1 MSPEP
6 GLRERRNIVKFI
18 TVNIDRCTGCRLCE
32 LACSL
37 KNSGEC
43 NPATAMIQVV
53 GFDELFSVPM
63 MCLQCEKPYCANV
76 CPTGA
81 IVRDS
86 TTGTV
91 VVLKQKC
98 IGCKLCTMACPFG
111 NISFS
116 GVKRVAVKCDLCG
129 GEPQCVTFCPTKAL
143 EFKEADTAMTNKK
156 STLSQKLRKAYE
168 EMRQP

>member
-1 MSPEP
+1 MKY
-6 GLRERRNIVKFI
+6 VA
-18 TVNIDRCTGCRLCE
+18 VNIDKCTGCRLCE

-53 GFDELFSVPM
+53 GFDELFSVPIL
-63 MCLQCEKPYCANV
+63 CLQCERPYCANV

-81 IVRDS
+81 ILRDS
-86 TTGTV
+86 ATGAVTV
-91 VVLKQKC
+91 SKPRC
-98 IGCKLCTMACPFG
+98 IGCKLCSMACPFG

-116 GVKRVAVKCDLCG
+116 SAKRVAVKCDLCG

-143 EFKEADTAMTNKK
+143 EFKEADTAMVSKK
-156 STLSQKLRKAYE
+156 STLSERLRKAYE
-168 EMRQP
+168 EAKQA

>member
-1 MSPEP
+1 
-6 GLRERRNIVKFI
+6 VKSI

-43 NPATAMIQVV
+43 NPAAAFIQVV
-53 GFDELFSVPM
+53 GFDELFSVPIL
-63 MCLQCEKPYCANV
+63 CLQCEKPYCANV

-81 IVRDS
+81 ILRDS
-86 TTGTV
+86 ATGAVTV
-91 VVLKQKC
+91 SKARC
-98 IGCKLCTMACPFG
+98 IGCKLCSVACPFG

-116 GVKRVAVKCDLCG
+116 SSKRVAVKCDLCG

-143 EFKEADTAMTNKK
+143 EFKEADTAMASKR
-156 STLSQKLRKAYE
+156 STLSEKLRKAYE
-168 EMRQP
+168 EAKQ

>member
-1 MSPEP
+1 M
-6 GLRERRNIVKFI
+6 KFI
-18 TVNIDRCTGCRLCE
+18 TVNIDKCTGCRLCE

-81 IVRDS
+81 IVRDNA
-86 TTGTV
+86 TGTV

-116 GVKRVAVKCDLCG
+116 SVKRVAVKCDLCG

-143 EFKEADTAMTNKK
+143 EFKEADTAMASKK
-156 STLSQKLRKAYE
+156 STLSEKLRKAYE
-168 EMRQP
+168 EMKQT

>member
-1 MSPEP
+1 M
-6 GLRERRNIVKFI
+6 KFI
-18 TVNIDRCTGCRLCE
+18 TVNIDKCTGCRLCE

-63 MCLQCEKPYCANV
+63 MCLQCESPCCLNV

-81 IVRDS
+81 IVRDYA
-86 TTGTV
+86 TGTIS
-91 VVLKQKC
+91 VLKKKC

-116 GVKRVAVKCDLCG
+116 SVKRVAVKCDLCG
-129 GEPQCVTFCPTKAL
+129 GEPECVTFCPTKAL
-143 EFKEADTAMTNKK
+143 EFKEADTAMMGKR
-156 STLSQKLRKAYE
+156 SAVSERFRKAYE
-168 EMRQP
+168 DMKQT